1 VILVDTNLLLY
12 ASIPVASEHAQSRE
26 WLYEQLAG
34 PHRIGLPWHS
44 LLGFVRLASNRR
56 VYATGP
62 SVAQAWQ
69 AVRAWLDVPK
79 VWIPQPTD
87 RHAEVL
93 SALFGSAQVRSGMIM
108 DAQLAA
114 LAIEHGLTLCSNDR
128 DFSRFPGLRWVNPLA
143 A

>member
-1 VILVDTNLLLY
+1 MILVDTNLLLY
-12 ASIPVASEHAQSRE
+12 ASIPSATEHARSRE

-34 PHRIGLPWHS
+34 EHRIGLPWHS
-44 LLGFVRLASNRR
+44 LLGFVRLASDRR

-62 SVAQAWQ
+62 SVALAWQ
-69 AVRAWLDVPK
+69 TVSAWLDVPK

-93 SALFGSAQVRSGMIM
+93 NALFNSAQVRSDMIM
-108 DAQLAA
+108 DTHLAA

-128 DFSRFPGLRWVNPLA
+128 DFARFPGLRWINPLEG
-143 A
+143 